1 MRHFLLYISLMIS
14 SASFAFESADSA
26 LDFVYEYASDTLWGI
41 KLTDYTCMYHV
52 GTMKHDVNTIIN
64 CRNVYEN
71 RDSVGLVSDTFV
83 VPQEHYVFFITPPDN
98 FIFEG
103 NSPYVSYMFLSKKD
117 SSYTVIDTIGD
128 PECFMKWDTVREDGR
143 LTKKQAI
150 EDISHSID
158 YYTQANPQTYDVYL
172 KRSTLSMAKKIVV
185 SSIRYT
191 SYVWGFACV

>member
-117 SSYTVIDTIGD
+117 SSRMFHEMGHG
-128 PECFMKWDTVREDGR
+128 ERGR
-143 LTKKQAI
+143 KINEKASNRRHI
-150 EDISHSID
+150 
-158 YYTQANPQTYDVYL
+158 TQYRLLHASESPN
-172 KRSTLSMAKKIVV
+172 I
-185 SSIRYT
+185 
-191 SYVWGFACV
+191 